1 MSQDKIVVRGAR
13 EHNLKNIT
21 LEIPRDKLVVITG
34 LSGSGK
40 SSLAF
45 DTIFAEGQRRYVES
59 LSAYARQFLGQ
70 LEKPDVDD
78 IVGLSPAISIDQKSA
93 SRNPRSTVG
102 TITEIYDHLRL
113 LFARIGQPHC
123 PICGRKIERQTVQQ
137 MVDQIMELP
146 AGTRIMVLA
155 PLVKDRKGEYRHIF
169 EDVRKAGYVRVRVDG
184 EVRDAAETPQLD
196 RYKMHSIEVVIDRLV
211 VEEDVQTRLA
221 DSLETALKLGG
232 GSALVI
238 QVDSNKEMRFSELF
252 ACPLGHI
259 SLEEF
264 EPRTFSFN
272 SPHGACPEC
281 TGLGT
286 KLEFDPD
293 LIIPNPHLSLAEGAI
308 VPFTAQS
315 GHHHGDH
322 GYHWQLLSSAAR
334 HYGIDLRTPVKD
346 IPEDKLE
353 KILYGSGGEAITLR
367 YENRYGRTREYQTTY
382 EGVIP
387 NLERRYRETTSEY
400 MKTEFF
406 ERYMSSRPCPVCKG
420 QRLKPEVLA
429 VTVGGRS
436 IVDITRLSVGEVLEF
451 FDRLEL
457 TDRERLI
464 AAQILKEIRA
474 RIKFLVDVGLEYLTL
489 DRAAATLAGGEAQR
503 IRLATQIGSGL
514 MGVLYIL
521 DEPSI
526 GLHQRD
532 NGRLLQTLTR
542 LRDLGNTLLVVEH
555 DEETIRTADHIIDIG
570 PGAGEH
576 GGEIVVEGSID
587 DVVACQRSITGQFL
601 SGRREI
607 RIPGRR
613 RRGNGK
619 FLDVVGAREHNLRN
633 VDVRIP
639 LGMFVGVTGVSGSGK
654 STLVNEIL
662 YKRLAQ
668 HLYRAKD
675 RPGAHEEI
683 RGLEHLDKVID
694 VDQSPIGRTPRSN
707 PATYTG
713 VFTQIRETFA
723 QVPEAR
729 IRGYQAG
736 RFSFNV
742 KGGRCEACRGE
753 GIIQIEMQFL
763 PDVYVPCE
771 VCKGKRYNREALEIK
786 YKGKS
791 IADVL
796 EMTVAEAVD
805 FFQNIPAIKSKL
817 QVLDD
822 VGLGY
827 IRLGQPATTLSGGEA
842 QRIKLSSELSRRST
856 GRTLYIL
863 DEPTTGLHFADI
875 ERLLHVLQRLVDA
888 GNSVIVIE
896 HNLDVIKSVD
906 WIIDLGPE
914 GGAAGGTVIAEGT
927 PEDVAEMES
936 SYTGQFLKRL
946 LRPAEK
952 REPVAV

>member
-1 MSQDKIVVRGAR
+1 VSQDKIIVRGAR
-13 EHNLKNIT
+13 EHNLKNID
-21 LEIPRDKLVVITG
+21 LEIPRDQLVVITG

-78 IVGLSPAISIDQKSA
+78 ILGLSPAISIDQKSA

-102 TITEIYDHLRL
+102 TITEIYDYLRL
-113 LFARIGQPHC
+113 LFARIGHPHC
-123 PICGRKIERQTVQQ
+123 PVCGRPIERQTVQQ
-137 MVDQIMELP
+137 MVDHVMALP
-146 AGTRIMVLA
+146 KDTRIMVLA
-155 PLVKDRKGEYRHIF
+155 PLVKDRKGEYKHIF

-184 EVRDAAETPQLD
+184 EVRDAAETPSLD
-196 RYKMHSIEVVIDRLV
+196 RYKMHSIEVVIDRLAV
-211 VEEDVQTRLA
+211 DDDIQTRLA

-232 GSALVI
+232 STALVV
-238 QVDSNKEMRFSELF
+238 QVDEKKKKEMRFSELF
-252 ACPLGHI
+252 ACPLGHT
-259 SLEEF
+259 SVEEF

-272 SPHGACPEC
+272 SPHGACPSC

-286 KLEFDPD
+286 TLEFDPD
-293 LIIPNPHLSLAEGAI
+293 LIMPNPHISLAEGA
-308 VPFTAQS
+308 VLPFTQTQHS
-315 GHHHGDH
+315 HD
-322 GYHWQLLSSAAR
+322 GYHWQLLSSAAK
-334 HYGIDLRTPVKD
+334 HYDIGLRTPVKD
-346 IPEDKLE
+346 IPKDKLD
-353 KILYGSGGEAITLR
+353 KLMYGSGEETITLH
-367 YENRYGRTREYQTTY
+367 YENRYGRSREYSTTY
-382 EGVIP
+382 EGIIP
-387 NLERRYRETTSEY
+387 NLERRYKETNSDY

-406 ERYMSSRPCPVCKG
+406 ERFMSSRPCPVCKG

-429 VTVGGRS
+429 VTVGDKS
-436 IVDITRLSVGEVLEF
+436 IVEITRSSIGEALDF
-451 FDRLEL
+451 FEGLDL

-474 RIKFLVDVGLEYLTL
+474 RIRFLVDVGLDYLTL

-532 NGRLLQTLTR
+532 NARLLKTLVH
-542 LRDLGNTLLVVEH
+542 LRDIGNTLLVVEH

-576 GGEIVVEGSID
+576 GGEVVAQGTID
-587 DVVACQRSITGQFL
+587 DILNCQRSITGQFL
-601 SGRREI
+601 SGRRQI
-607 RIPGRR
+607 RVPGRR
-613 RRGNGK
+613 RQGNRK
-619 FLDVVGAREHNLRN
+619 FLEVVGARAHNLRN
-633 VDVRIP
+633 LDVRIP
-639 LGMFVGVTGVSGSGK
+639 LGMFVGVSGVSGSGK

-668 HLYRAKD
+668 YLYRAKD
-675 RPGAHEEI
+675 RPGEHEEV

-713 VFTQIRETFA
+713 VFTQIREIFA

-729 IRGYQAG
+729 MRGYQAG

-742 KGGRCEACRGE
+742 KGGRCEACKGE

-771 VCKGKRYNREALEIK
+771 VCKGKRYNREALEIH
-786 YKGKS
+786 YKGKTIS
-791 IADVL
+791 EVL
-796 EMTVAEAVD
+796 DMTVDEAVD
-805 FFQNIPAIKSKL
+805 VFQNIPNIKGKL
-817 QVLDD
+817 QVLAD

-842 QRIKLSSELSRRST
+842 QRIKLSSELSKRST

-875 ERLLHVLQRLVDA
+875 EKLLHVLQRLVDA

-906 WIIDLGPE
+906 WLIDLGPE
-914 GGAAGGTVIAEGT
+914 GGSGGGAIIAEGT
-927 PEDVAEMES
+927 PEDIAGVEH
-936 SYTGQFLKRL
+936 SYTGQFLAKML
-946 LRPAEK
+946 ANHTK
-952 REPVAV
+952 REAVAV